1 MTAQPK
7 STDCSFC
14 KATKEQAD
22 YIIAG
27 DEANICGDCV
37 RVCAEIIAER
47 VALRDLKAVLGDYHR
62 PDVVKANRESS
73 AATQKPAA

>member
-22 YIIAG
+22 YIIGG
-27 DEANICGDCV
+27 DDVNICGDCI
-37 RVCAEIIAER
+37 RVCAALIAEKMAR
-47 VALRDLKAVLGDYHR
+47 LEVKQVLGDYHR
-62 PDVVKANRESS
+62 PDVVKANLERS
-73 AATQKPAA
+73 AAAQKPAA